1 MSVVTL
7 MDEIV
12 SFTHYFPKRGGL
24 HVRETLPQEVTRLI
38 PVVIDL

>member
-24 HVRETLPQEVTRLI
+24 HVRETLPQEVPSRVRVMIEL
-38 PVVIDL
+38 